1 VAVAEDIYDEQKGRY
16 QSDINKEADDN
27 FVLLENRIGNGDIK
41 LYQGGISSEGVEDDS
56 QYWLRSGLLSN
67 FYLEVNSGYYAAYIA
82 KYNAD
87 GSFMEL
93 QSNGDNPIN
102 ITDTTYLY
110 KVVFFKGSMP
120 GKNVIHPSEVDNIVS
135 EFKGGIYATLNNI
148 TSGDENNKQ
157 SAQYAAKQVM
167 TKLADNE
174 DLTVEGIGVE
184 QTLRLADRD
193 TSKGMGYVILR
204 INKSFAEQVT
214 EPNTIYEIRYN
225 FILKDAEGNS
235 ISVSIPENCVLKFNG
250 GSVEGGDIT
259 FNNTTIKGRQD
270 LFRNSI
276 CTGPIA
282 NTDIYDD
289 WFTADEYK
297 TSHLEML
304 FKCMTKGIHH
314 NLYLSNRKYHII
326 RFKIEKKEDDNFE
339 LTIIGNNSTIVVD
352 GGTEEKPMHRNDW
365 PEVFR
370 IANAKY
376 IEFRNVN
383 FSGEDSKSVG
393 ELRDFAKQEL
403 IGKEGYE
410 EAYLDEVIAGSKT
423 DDYVKK
429 KLYLYGGNEM
439 YAANLINFR
448 NIKKAIVDNCIFA
461 EMSYHG
467 GILAANDNEYVVVRN
482 CRFTDYDTAIVG
494 SEDENSN
501 KKCYLY
507 VQNNVFDGDYTVSE
521 PINCTYKNEIHAW
534 IENNFMANKRLASGI
549 DFEARAEG
557 STLYITNNEIINCD
571 AGFYLK
577 GANLKAFIQN
587 NIIKDMVHCSYT
599 IAKLSADNPGMV
611 DAYFNGNYF
620 GYAPSPDYNLVED
633 AKLTFVNN
641 TFETFK
647 LKNSDG
653 DGVMYKTNVSLI
665 NNNIK
670 SKITNE
676 ETINSYI
683 SSLSSLV
690 IKNNTIER
698 MVIRLQNQIK
708 SNLQISDNIGDVVF
722 NFPDY
727 VDYIDADSNIKLQKI
742 KADSWANCHFRENVV
757 LEISNVISYKPYNL
771 KDAIIE
777 LLVIWKGDTK
787 YSIFRSDSN
796 VFGAP
801 KIQINKGDIVYVKLK
816 SLGKQIYQ
824 VLEYYKKDNPLI
836 RLKDGSSVDYMD
848 LLNGDVAAENVYG
861 FELKDDNLHYLMAFD
876 FSVGPWSSVANSIA
890 DLKKTQ
896 EEALNDYDVARANG
910 ILYDVDQTSMELYS
924 YNYCKEY
931 VVGNEEKGTWMVPTL
946 PYVNHFSK
954 YITLYN
960 VIRSFLGKTD
970 KMTDKSIYST
980 AQSTTENQWGVQ
992 VDGSYNV
999 SEIYKKNAGLT
1010 IPMKKL

>member
-1 VAVAEDIYDEQKGRY
+1 MAFNYMENISYKNNKPNFERDAVKNLAALLAVDPT
-16 QSDINKEADDN
+16 NKEYDYGHIVFCEEDGKHYRFNYNYNIPPADSEKDAVTGW
-27 FVLLENRIGNGDIK
+27 FVPVTEPN
-41 LYQGGISSEGVEDDS
+41 
-56 QYWLRSGLLSN
+56 
-67 FYLEVNSGYYAAYIA
+67 
-82 KYNAD
+82 
-87 GSFMEL
+87 
-93 QSNGDNPIN
+93 
-102 ITDTTYLY
+102 
-110 KVVFFKGSMP
+110 
-120 GKNVIHPSEVDNIVS
+120 
-135 EFKGGIYATLNNI
+135 
-148 TSGDENNKQ
+148 
-157 SAQYAAKQVM
+157 
-167 TKLADNE
+167 
-174 DLTVEGIGVE
+174 
-184 QTLRLADRD
+184 RLAKIKDD
-193 TSKGMGYVILR
+193 KVLSLGYVILMP
-204 INKSFAEQVT
+204 NKKFEDQVT
-214 EPNTIYEIRYN
+214 EPNTIYEIRDN

-235 ISVSIPENCVLKFNG
+235 IKVSIPENCVLKFNG

-276 CTGPIA
+276 FKGPIA

-297 TSHLEML
+297 KPHFQML
-304 FKCMTKGIHH
+304 FNCMTKGIHH

-326 RFKIEKKEDDNFE
+326 RFNIEKKEDDNFE

-352 GGTEEKPMHRNDW
+352 GGTEAEPMHRYDW
-365 PEVFR
+365 PEVIR

-393 ELRDFAKQEL
+393 ELREYAKQEL
-403 IGKEGYE
+403 IENGYTE
-410 EAYLDEVIAGSKT
+410 EYLNGVTNGSIT
-423 DDYVKK
+423 DSDVKK
-429 KLYLYGGNEM
+429 QLYLYGGNEM
-439 YAANLINFR
+439 YAAALINFR

-461 EMSYHG
+461 DMDYHS
-467 GILAANDNEYVVVRN
+467 GIHAANRNECLIIRN
-482 CRFTDYDTAIVG
+482 CRFTDYDTAIG
-494 SEDENSN
+494 GTENDEDISEKS
-501 KKCYLY
+501 YLY
-507 VQNNVFDGDYTVSE
+507 VQNNVFDGDYDVSE
-521 PINCTYKNEIHAW
+521 PINLTYKNEIHAW
-534 IENNFMANKRLASGI
+534 IENNFMANKKLASGI
-549 DFEARAEG
+549 DFEARTEG

-571 AGFYLK
+571 TGFYLK

-587 NIIKDMVHCSYT
+587 NIIKDMVHCSYA

-670 SKITNE
+670 SKIINE
-676 ETINSYI
+676 ETINSYV
-683 SSLSSLV
+683 SSLKSLV
-690 IKNNTIER
+690 IKNNTIEK
-698 MVIRLQNQIK
+698 MSIYLQNQIK
-708 SNLQISDNIGDVVF
+708 SNLQISDNIGDVGF
-722 NFPDY
+722 SNPQY
-727 VDYIDADSNIKLQKI
+727 VDYIDADSKIKLQKI
-742 KADSWANCHFRENVV
+742 KDTSWANCHFRENVV

-777 LLVIWKGDTK
+777 LVVIWKGDTK

-876 FSVGPWSSVANSIA
+876 FYVGPWSSVADGIS
-890 DLKKTQ
+890 DLQKTQ
-896 EEALNDYDVARANG
+896 EEDALNDYDVASANT
-910 ILYDVDQTSMELYS
+910 ILSGVDQTTMELYS
-924 YNYCKEY
+924 YNYCKNY
-931 VVGNEEKGTWMVPTL
+931 VVGDEEAGAWMVPTL
-946 PYVNHFSK
+946 PYVNHFTK
-954 YITLYN
+954 YIALYN
-960 VIRSFLGKTD
+960 AIRTFIGKSESTQN
-970 KMTDKSIYST
+970 KYIYST
-980 AQSTTENQWGVQ
+980 AQSYVTNQWGVQ
-992 VDGSYNV
+992 EGESYKV
-999 SEIYKKNAGLT
+999 TQIFKKSNSGLT

>member
-1 VAVAEDIYDEQKGRY
+1 M
-16 QSDINKEADDN
+16 
-27 FVLLENRIGNGDIK
+27 
-41 LYQGGISSEGVEDDS
+41 
-56 QYWLRSGLLSN
+56 
-67 FYLEVNSGYYAAYIA
+67 AYIFS
-82 KYNAD
+82 NNI
-87 GSFMEL
+87 SF
-93 QSNGDNPIN
+93 I
-102 ITDTTYLY
+102 
-110 KVVFFKGSMP
+110 
-120 GKNVIHPSEVDNIVS
+120 GKNPNFTRDVVKTLSELFAVDATKEKYDYGHIVFCEEDGKHYRFNYNYNTPPADS
-135 EFKGGIYATLNNI
+135 EKDAVTGWFAPVTEPN
-148 TSGDENNKQ
+148 
-157 SAQYAAKQVM
+157 
-167 TKLADNE
+167 
-174 DLTVEGIGVE
+174 
-184 QTLRLADRD
+184 RLAKFKDNKVL
-193 TSKGMGYVILR
+193 SLGYVILMP
-204 INKSFAEQVT
+204 NKKFEDQVT
-214 EPNTIYEIRYN
+214 EPNTIYEIRDN

-235 ISVSIPENCVLKFNG
+235 INVSIPENCVLKFNG
-250 GSVEGGDIT
+250 GSVEGGNIT

-276 CTGPIA
+276 CRGSIA
-282 NTDIYDD
+282 NADIYDD

-297 TSHLEML
+297 RQHLEML
-304 FKCMTKGIHH
+304 FSCMTKGIHH

-326 RFKIEKKEDDNFE
+326 RFNIEKEEDDNFE

-365 PEVFR
+365 PDVIR

-383 FSGEDSKSVG
+383 FSGEDSKSVSK
-393 ELRDFAKQEL
+393 LREYATQEL

-410 EAYLDEVIAGSKT
+410 EAYLDEVIAGSRT

-439 YAANLINFR
+439 YAATLINFR

-461 EMSYHG
+461 KMRYHS
-467 GILAANDNEYVVVRN
+467 GIHAANRNECLIIKN
-482 CRFTDYDTAIVG
+482 CRFTDYDTAIG
-494 SEDENSN
+494 GTENDEDISEKS
-501 KKCYLY
+501 YLY
-507 VQNNVFDGDYTVSE
+507 VQNNVFDGDYDVSE
-521 PINCTYKNEIHAW
+521 PINLTYKDEIHAW

-557 STLYITNNEIINCD
+557 STLYVTNNEIINCD
-571 AGFYLK
+571 TGFYLK

-587 NIIKDMVHCSYT
+587 NIIKDMVHCSYA

-861 FELKDDNLHYLMAFD
+861 FEIKDDNLHYLMAFD
-876 FSVGPWSSVANSIA
+876 FYVGPWSSVANSIA

-896 EEALNDYDVARANG
+896 EEALNDYDVANADT
-910 ILYDVDQTSMELYS
+910 ILSRVDQTSMELYS
-924 YNYCKEY
+924 YNYCKNY

>member
-1 VAVAEDIYDEQKGRY
+1 MAFNYMENISYKNNKPNFERDAVKNLAALLAVDPT
-16 QSDINKEADDN
+16 NKEYDYGHIVFCEEDGKHYRFNYNYNTPPAD
-27 FVLLENRIGNGDIK
+27 
-41 LYQGGISSEGVEDDS
+41 SEKDAVTGWFAPVTEP
-56 QYWLRSGLLSN
+56 N
-67 FYLEVNSGYYAAYIA
+67 
-82 KYNAD
+82 
-87 GSFMEL
+87 
-93 QSNGDNPIN
+93 
-102 ITDTTYLY
+102 
-110 KVVFFKGSMP
+110 
-120 GKNVIHPSEVDNIVS
+120 
-135 EFKGGIYATLNNI
+135 
-148 TSGDENNKQ
+148 
-157 SAQYAAKQVM
+157 
-167 TKLADNE
+167 
-174 DLTVEGIGVE
+174 
-184 QTLRLADRD
+184 RLAKIKDD
-193 TSKGMGYVILR
+193 KVLSLGYVILMP
-204 INKSFAEQVT
+204 NKKFEDQVT
-214 EPNTIYEIRYN
+214 EPNTIYEIRDN

-235 ISVSIPENCVLKFNG
+235 IDVSIPENCVLKFNG
-250 GSVEGGDIT
+250 GSVEGGNIT

-276 CTGPIA
+276 FSGPIA
-282 NTDIYDD
+282 NADIYDD

-297 TSHLEML
+297 TQHLERL
-304 FKCMTKGIHH
+304 FNCMTKGIHH

-326 RFKIEKKEDDNFE
+326 KLNIEKEEDDNFE

-365 PEVFR
+365 PDVIR

-383 FSGEDSKSVG
+383 FSGEDSKSVF
-393 ELRDFAKQEL
+393 ELQEYAKQEILSDSTLSYTEEYLQNL
-403 IGKEGYE
+403 IKGVET
-410 EAYLDEVIAGSKT
+410 T
-423 DDYVKK
+423 DNPTLKN

-439 YAANLINFR
+439 YAAALINFR

-461 EMSYHG
+461 DMDYHS
-467 GILAANDNEYVVVRN
+467 GIHAANRNECLIIRN
-482 CRFTDYDTAIVG
+482 CRFTNYDTAIG
-494 SEDENSN
+494 GTESEDIISG
-501 KKCYLY
+501 KSYLY

-521 PINCTYKNEIHAW
+521 PINVTYKNEIHAW

-549 DFEARAEG
+549 DFEARTEG

-571 AGFYLK
+571 TGFYLK

-587 NIIKDMVHCSYT
+587 NIIKDMVHCSYA

-620 GYAPSPDYNLVED
+620 GYAPSPEYSLVED

-670 SKITNE
+670 SKIINE

-683 SSLSSLV
+683 YSLSSLV

-698 MVIRLQNQIK
+698 MVINLQNQIK
-708 SNLQISDNIGDVVF
+708 SNLQISDNIGDIVF

-727 VDYIDADSNIKLQKI
+727 VDYIDADSKIKLQKI
-742 KADSWANCHFRENVV
+742 KADSWGNCHFRENVV

-787 YSIFRSDSN
+787 YSIFKSNSN

-801 KIQINKGDIVYVKLK
+801 KIQINNGDTVYVKLK

-836 RLKDGSSVDYMD
+836 MLKDGSSVDYMD
-848 LLNGDVAAENVYG
+848 LLNGDVAAENAYG
-861 FELKDDNLHYLMAFD
+861 FEIKDDNLHYLIAFD
-876 FSVGPWSSVANSIA
+876 FYTGAWSSVAKSISE
-890 DLKKTQ
+890 LQKTQ
-896 EEALNDYDVARANG
+896 EEALNDYDVESADT
-910 ILYDVDQTSMELYS
+910 ILGTVAQTSTDMVLHS
-924 YNYCKEY
+924 YEFCKNYGVE
-931 VVGNEEKGTWMVPTL
+931 GEDKGTWMVPTL

-960 VIRSFLGKTD
+960 VIRTFLGRTD

-980 AQSTTENQWGVQ
+980 AQSTSENQWGVQ

-999 SEIYKKNAGLT
+999 SAAYKKNNYLT